1 MSQLDPLIYDLALIL
16 VSAGLVTI
24 IFKFLKQPVVLG
36 YIIVGF
42 LAGPHISFFPTIMDN
57 HSIHIWA
64 EIGIIFL
71 LFSLGLEFSFK
82 KLMRLGSTIS
92 IMAIIFISGMMTLG
106 FIAGHLLGWGQMNSI
121 FLAGMV
127 AMSST
132 TIIIK
137 AVSDLGMR
145 KQKSTELVFG
155 ILIIEDLVAI
165 VLMVAFSSVGQQSGE
180 DSFSIFFVVFKLVL
194 FLVLWFLTG
203 IYLLPTFFKK
213 TRAFLNSETLLIV
226 SIGLCLGMVVLAV
239 YSDFSTALGAFIMG
253 SILAETVQA
262 ERIEKIFKP
271 VKDLFGAIFFVSVG
285 MMVDPAIITQYA
297 FPIFVLSMVV
307 IFGKVF
313 FGTFGSLVSGQPLK
327 TSMQVGFSLSQ
338 IGEFSFIIASLG
350 VALSL
355 IDSFLYPV
363 AVAVSVITTFTTP
376 YVMRLATPAYDKIYP
391 KLPEKWKIALYKNV
405 SKKAEKRASKTEDSE
420 WAEYLKKIAQLC
432 AIYILVLLGA
442 LYIST
447 QYLAGFI
454 SDKIPTIWGSILTAV
469 ITLGAMAP
477 LLRELAVKKIAFN
490 AFESLW
496 KEGINNRILLVFI
509 LFYRIAFAFA
519 FIAIALRYIFALS
532 YLYSALIAIPI
543 LLIIIFSRKISLQSL
558 HIEKQ
563 FKENL
568 NSRQQFTGYKRKDL
582 LHDLHLSYFKVSPNS
597 VYVGK
602 NLQESRIRRDY
613 GVNIVSIVRGNE
625 YINIPGSKDMIMP
638 YDKLGVIGTTEQL
651 DKFSKVIE
659 LQEEIAGYNKSGNEV
674 ILEHFSLQPESFLVD
689 KTVQES
695 NVRESLD
702 CIIIAI
708 EREDGTFISDDLRA
722 DFRINDIVWAVG
734 ERENVELLKK
744 L

>member
-447 QYLAGFI
+447 QYLAGFV